1 MIHVENMSFQY
12 PSGQHMVFDSVSI
25 NITSGHIYGLL
36 GKNGVGKSTLFR
48 LISGI
53 NELKKGAI
61 TTLGMNPFDR
71 DPNLLARLFLIPEDM
86 AFPDLSIRKFAQYY
100 GAFYP
105 NYDPAALE
113 QYLEKFDVPNH
124 VVSKMSLGQRK
135 KAMIS
140 FALSLNTDILLMDE
154 PTNGLDIPS
163 KRIFRSCL
171 ADLDMSNRLMMISTH
186 QVRDLEE
193 LIDAVIIVDDRH
205 ISLSATFSS
214 LLQQYHFGELNDD
227 MDIVYE
233 ERIGGRRCGVS
244 RLRSEDKPDKTI
256 DMELLFNA
264 AVSGTITGEIV

>member
-12 PSGQHMVFDSVSI
+12 PGGNHMVFDSVSI
-25 NITSGHIYGLL
+25 NITPGHIYGLL

-48 LISGI
+48 LISGA
-53 NELKKGAI
+53 NELKIGTI
-61 TTLGMNPFDR
+61 TTLGMNPFNR

-124 VVSKMSLGQRK
+124 IVSKMSLGQRK

-171 ADLDMSNRLMMISTH
+171 TELDMSNRLMMISTH

-193 LIDAVIIVDDRH
+193 LIDAVIIVDNRR
-205 ISLSATFSS
+205 ISLSATFES
-214 LLQQYHFGELNDD
+214 LLKQYHFGEVNDGR
-227 MDIVYE
+227 DIVYE

-244 RLRSEDKPDKTI
+244 KLCAEDSPDNTI

-264 AVSGTITGEIV
+264 AVSGTINGEIV